1 MNAHLSRIYD
11 MDWSPDDE
19 NHLVTAGQD
28 LTVKYWNISNPNK
41 AENVI
46 RLQNTPGLSFIL
58 MIMLSRATNIYY
70 IFDVFLLFTHLI

>member
-1 MNAHLSRIYD
+1 

-41 AENVI
+41 SENVI
-46 RLQNTPGLSFIL
+46 RIQNTPG
-58 MIMLSRATNIYY
+58 
-70 IFDVFLLFTHLI
+70 V

>member
-58 MIMLSRATNIYY
+58 KH
-70 IFDVFLLFTHLI
+70 DVIKRS